1 MFKLLDLDK
10 NKYYLLA
17 CSFGPDSM
25 ALFHMLKS
33 QGYKFM
39 VAHVNYNARIESQ
52 YETESLNNICA
63 QNDVE
68 IEIYHC
74 KTPISSGNFEAKAR
88 EIRYNFFKDIYFKN
102 KIDAL
107 LVAHQQDDV
116 IETYYLQRQRG
127 GYVDNYGL
135 IREVVIFDMLTIRPL
150 LDYTKEE
157 LLAYCQNNHVPYAI
171 DSSNLKDDF
180 SRNII
185 RHNIVSKLNERDR
198 KAILEEIKNLN
209 NHILD
214 INKKLKAI
222 DLNSK
227 YELLKLNDEEFQKAM
242 ILLARNIK
250 PGVSISNK
258 LAVELKKIITS
269 SKPNVH
275 FKIQDGLIFNK
286 EYDWINF
293 ISNEKNTSFSYIL
306 NKPSKLETQYFY
318 LDFTNDTKDKN
329 IAAGDYPLLIR
340 NAFDDDEI
348 IINNYKVKVR
358 RLFIDWKMPIT
369 VRKKWPVI
377 VNKDNKIVYI
387 PRYRKDFKISEDLNF
402 YVKL

>member
-74 KTPISSGNFEAKAR
+74 KNPISSGNFEAKAR
-88 EIRYNFFKDIYFKN
+88 EIRYNFFKEIYFKN

-135 IREVVIFDMLTIRPL
+135 IKEVVIFDMLTIRPL

-157 LLAYCQNNHVPYAI
+157 LLMYCQNNHVPYAI

-209 NHILD
+209 NHILE
-214 INKKLKAI
+214 INNKLKTI
-222 DLNSK
+222 DLNCK
-227 YELLKLNDEEFQKAM
+227 AELLKLNDEEFQKAM
-242 ILLARNIK
+242 ICLARNIK

-258 LAVELKKIITS
+258 LAAELKKIIVS

-318 LDFTNDTKDKN
+318 LDFTNDVKDKN
-329 IAAGDYPLLIR
+329 ITIDDYPLLIR

-377 VNKDNKIVYI
+377 VNKHNKIVYI
-387 PRYRKDFKISEDLNF
+387 PRYRKDFEINENLNF

>member
-74 KTPISSGNFEAKAR
+74 KNPISSGNFEAKAR
-88 EIRYNFFKDIYFKN
+88 EIRYNFFKEIYFKN

-135 IREVVIFDMLTIRPL
+135 IKEVVIFDMLTIRPL

-157 LLAYCQNNHVPYAI
+157 LLMYCQNNHVPYAI

-209 NHILD
+209 NHIIE
-214 INKKLKAI
+214 INNKLKTI
-222 DLNSK
+222 DLNCK
-227 YELLKLNDEEFQKAM
+227 AELLKLNDEEFQKAM
-242 ILLARNIK
+242 ICLARNIK

-258 LAVELKKIITS
+258 LAAELKKIIVS

-318 LDFTNDTKDKN
+318 LDFTNDVKDKN
-329 IAAGDYPLLIR
+329 ITIDDYPLLIR

-377 VNKDNKIVYI
+377 VNKHNKIVYI
-387 PRYRKDFKISEDLNF
+387 PRYRKDFEINENLNF

>member
-33 QGYKFM
+33 QGYKFI

-74 KTPISSGNFEAKAR
+74 KNPISSGNFEAKAR
-88 EIRYNFFKDIYFKN
+88 EIRYNFFKEIYFKN

-135 IREVVIFDMLTIRPL
+135 IKEVVIFDMLTIRPL

-157 LLAYCQNNHVPYAI
+157 LLMYCQNNHVPYAI

-209 NHILD
+209 NHILE
-214 INKKLKAI
+214 INNKLKTI
-222 DLNSK
+222 DLNCK
-227 YELLKLNDEEFQKAM
+227 AELLKLNDEEFQKAM
-242 ILLARNIK
+242 ICLARNIK

-258 LAVELKKIITS
+258 LAAELKKIIVS

-318 LDFTNDTKDKN
+318 LDFTNDVKDKN
-329 IAAGDYPLLIR
+329 ITIDDYPLLIR

-377 VNKDNKIVYI
+377 VNKHNKIVYI
-387 PRYRKDFKISEDLNF
+387 PRYRKDFEINENLNF